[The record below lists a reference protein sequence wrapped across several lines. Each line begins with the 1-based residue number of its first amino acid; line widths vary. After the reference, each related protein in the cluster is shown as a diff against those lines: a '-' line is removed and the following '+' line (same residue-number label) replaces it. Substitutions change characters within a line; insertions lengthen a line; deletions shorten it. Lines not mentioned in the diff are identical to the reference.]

1 MSDTPKFEVIDRRK
15 IKAEE
20 EHEHAQKQPE
30 PAAAPPETP
39 AGPRLVVPESAA
51 EPAAKKQE
59 NAALDEEALPEMPEA
74 PSAEESRQQKSAYDA
89 SAQRLEDLVRAQNPG
104 VGPQPAVGF
113 EHLVQQ
119 LYLSAMIQM
128 GAGAQEGQRPRVDIM
143 GARQTIDMLG
153 VLAEKTKG
161 NLSELEDR
169 TLQTALFDVRMAFL
183 ELTNMISMQGVQPP
197 PPRET
202 LNRGWKVCS
211 HFWALELPWGFLRW
225 GAAARCVRRPIRTTA
240 GCVLRC
246 CCAGMRRAGSGW
258 SSSTQGRIFAN
269 RRCAT
274 ASPASMLSFI
284 HTDMPIT
291 SWAWM
296 TCAR

>member
-20 EHEHAQKQPE
+20 EHEHAQRQPE

-59 NAALDEEALPEMPEA
+59 NATLDEEALPEMPEA

-143 GARQTIDMLG
+143 GARQTIDMLA

-197 PPRET
+197 PPAKR
-202 LNRGWKVCS
+202 
-211 HFWALELPWGFLRW
+211 
-225 GAAARCVRRPIRTTA
+225 
-240 GCVLRC
+240 
-246 CCAGMRRAGSGW
+246 
-258 SSSTQGRIFAN
+258 
-269 RRCAT
+269 
-274 ASPASMLSFI
+274 
-284 HTDMPIT
+284 
-291 SWAWM
+291 
-296 TCAR
+296 